1 MSKSKIIEI
10 VLFEVNEGVDHEQFR
25 LDMAGYNNFLKESE
39 GFLSRKIG
47 VAEDGQY
54 IDIMYFADINACK
67 ACAERAEKDGDLIA
81 FQLGIMDTK
90 INQSSVYSSRF
101 KVFNQMPLEAVSN
114 PTIAEIF
121 IMKPTDDVDIKVFES
136 AMIKFNDTLA
146 NYEGLVLRENGVTE
160 DGQYME
166 LVYWTG
172 LDAINL
178 ANETVVQV
186 ESAEIESFFE
196 MTDEE
201 SEIINRFKVF
211 MEL

>member
-1 MSKSKIIEI
+1 MNKSIIEI
-10 VLFEVNEGVDHEQFR
+10 VLFEVNEGVDHEQFK
-25 LDMAGYNNFLKESE
+25 LDMTGYNNFLKKSE
-39 GFLSRKIG
+39 GFLSRKMG
-47 VAEDGQY
+47 LSEDGQY
-54 IDIMYFADINACK
+54 IDIMYFADLNAYT
-67 ACAERAEKDGDLIA
+67 ACAENAAKDADLMT
-81 FQLGIMDTK
+81 FQLSVDAQVD
-90 INQSSVYSSRF
+90 QSSVYSSRF
-101 KVFNQMPLEAVSN
+101 EIFNDMSVTASE

-121 IMKPTDDVDIKVFES
+121 IMKPTDDVDIEVFES

-160 DGQYME
+160 DGQYLE